1 MFDLCACGVRYPRQ
15 PRHLHAHAVG
25 CLGPRNPGGVCSWF
39 FVCAFG
45 YAHSLALK
53 LTKGPSAGGH
63 KHPPQCLVHYR
74 LRLYEQTNLHCVI
87 VDKTEHMSPM
97 PILDVHVHTVTCMH
111 IYHTQY
117 TNLHMYIHTHHPT
130 YRCTRAYAHG

>member
-1 MFDLCACGVRYPRQ
+1 MHMQWELCICSGSQ
-15 PRHLHAHAVG
+15 HAHAVG
-25 CLGPRNPGGVCSWF
+25 CLGPRNPGCVCFGF

-87 VDKTEHMSPM
+87 VDKTEHMSPV
-97 PILDVHVHTVTCMH
+97 PIRCV
-111 IYHTQY
+111 
-117 TNLHMYIHTHHPT
+117 NL
-130 YRCTRAYAHG
+130 